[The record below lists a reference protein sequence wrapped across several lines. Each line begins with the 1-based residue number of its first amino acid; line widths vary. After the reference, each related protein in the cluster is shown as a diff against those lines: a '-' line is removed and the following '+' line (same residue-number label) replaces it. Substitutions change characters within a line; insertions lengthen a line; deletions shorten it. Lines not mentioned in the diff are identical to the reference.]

1 MAFQARWRELK
12 RDGWTS
18 KPPAGLSNDFFYIK
32 PGKSKKGVLGDDFF
46 VGELELM
53 KYLDRLDLE
62 QIRRQKKNERQ
73 AYSQALEVQN
83 NPDISAQA
91 PKETAKSPELIQAS
105 DECSKTTPSAPESPS
120 PSRDLIATSPHVMS
134 DAGCD
139 SSAQAI
145 CTTDKHPTT
154 DPPAQRNLSND
165 FVAAVDGVSS
175 DDESN
180 TSRND
185 AAEEHAGAASC
196 SSQVEEETKESEAST
211 ICPASDVF
219 DEDPNIGGP
228 SDTNDYVTLDSD
240 GECEGDSVYDDD
252 DDNLDWVE
260 PDPGSDDEAASA
272 SDLLFDPALL
282 DAVSG
287 VDAVASGVIIQ
298 ASLMVSTGLPRE
310 L

>member
-1 MAFQARWRELK
+1 MLLEEL
-12 RDGWTS
+12 R
-18 KPPAGLSNDFFYIK
+18 
-32 PGKSKKGVLGDDFF
+32 
-46 VGELELM
+46 
-53 KYLDRLDLE
+53 
-62 QIRRQKKNERQ
+62 QQKKNERQ

-91 PKETAKSPELIQAS
+91 PKETAKLPELIQAS
-105 DECSKTTPSAPESPS
+105 DECSKTTPSAAPESPS

-134 DAGCD
+134 DDGCD

-175 DDESN
+175 DEESS

-185 AAEEHAGAASC
+185 AAEENAEAASC
-196 SSQVEEETKESEAST
+196 SPQAEEETRESEAST
-211 ICPASDVF
+211 VCPASDVF

-272 SDLLFDPALL
+272 SDLLFDPALP
-282 DAVSG
+282 DAVGG
-287 VDAVASGVIIQ
+287 VDAVSRGVVRASVLGDMHENGWTVHNLQTPSPTWTSRMKCGLMVGCTKIIQ